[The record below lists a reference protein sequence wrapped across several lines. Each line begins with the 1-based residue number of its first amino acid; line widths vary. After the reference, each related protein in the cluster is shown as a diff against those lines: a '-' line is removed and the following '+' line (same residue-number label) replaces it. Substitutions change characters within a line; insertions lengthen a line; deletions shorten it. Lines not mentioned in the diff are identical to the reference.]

1 MHMKVSYHKTSFS
14 RATRDITP
22 PRVSTD
28 SLFSFSAA
36 KIDSESQRG
45 SADKQFQFRE
55 ERKRQQDFF
64 TAAFPNPS
72 LVRSVN
78 ERKTEKRPESKLRTT
93 SFIKTGT
100 VRSCQLDYIQ

>member
-1 MHMKVSYHKTSFS
+1 MKVSYHKTSFS

-45 SADKQFQFRE
+45 SADKQFQSEE
-55 ERKRQQDFF
+55 ERKGIF

-72 LVRSVN
+72 LMSSVN
-78 ERKTEKRPESKLRTT
+78 ERKIKKRSESNLRTT

-100 VRSCQLDYIQ
+100 VKRC

>member
-22 PRVSTD
+22 PRLTTD

-45 SADKQFQFRE
+45 SADKQFQSGE
-55 ERKRQQDFF
+55 ERKGIRAFLQQLLQ
-64 TAAFPNPS
+64 TRWAA
-72 LVRSVN
+72 
-78 ERKTEKRPESKLRTT
+78 
-93 SFIKTGT
+93 
-100 VRSCQLDYIQ
+100 